1 MRIASYICLSSCL
14 LTSCMVGPDFTK
26 PESSLPAS
34 WATAL
39 PPKSNLK
46 DLTAWWTIFG
56 DPQLNRLVAQAESNN
71 PDMKM
76 ALMRVQE
83 ARSSARIAGASLLPS
98 SSAGFGAGRGTSD
111 GWGRSSSSSF
121 SLNADVSWELDVFGG
136 NRRTVEAAM
145 ASLLSTE
152 ANALS
157 VKTALMAEVA
167 TTYFS
172 WIASVEELRV
182 AREQLELQKKT
193 LDIVTRRKNAELA
206 SSLDLEQARSQV
218 ASTEGNIP
226 VMEANMK
233 EMENTLSVLLGSYL
247 KQGRLTTP
255 SLELT
260 GKLPTVPIGLPS
272 ELLRRRPDI
281 IGAEADLHAAVANVG
296 VAVSDL
302 YPRFSLTGSASSG
315 ARSFDDVFRSHSA
328 NWSLGSNVS
337 QPLFR
342 GGELRER
349 VKMQKVAAE
358 RAGEAYRKV
367 LITAVSEVE
376 SALIDYASSKE
387 RLSYLI
393 EQNESNKKAAKYSL
407 DLYTAGQTDFL
418 NVVTAQS
425 SWLQS
430 EVSIVSMRQNIRKS
444 VVKLA
449 LALGGGW

>member
-1 MRIASYICLSSCL
+1 MKLASYLCLSTCL
-14 LTSCMVGPDFTK
+14 LTSCMVGPDFAK
-26 PESSLPAS
+26 PGNNLPAS
-34 WATAL
+34 WVTAT
-39 PPKSNLK
+39 PPKSDVKGLA
-46 DLTAWWTIFG
+46 DWWTIFG
-56 DPQLNRLVAQAESNN
+56 DPQLNRLVGQAVADN

-76 ALMRVQE
+76 ALLRVME
-83 ARSSARIAGASLLPS
+83 ARSSAKIAGASLLPS
-98 SSAGFGAGRGTSD
+98 AGASFGANRGTD
-111 GWGRSSSSSF
+111 NGWSSSSSSSF
-121 SLNADVSWELDVFGG
+121 SLGADVSWELDVFGG

-145 ASLLSTE
+145 ATLLSTE

-157 VKTALMAEVA
+157 VRTALMAEVA

-193 LDIVTRRKNAELA
+193 LDIVQRRKDSELA
-206 SSLDLEQARSQV
+206 SSLDLEQAKAQV
-218 ASTEGNIP
+218 AGTEGNIP

-247 KQGRLTTP
+247 KKGFLTVP
-255 SLELT
+255 SLAMT
-260 GKLPTVPIGLPS
+260 GKLPTVPVGLPS
-272 ELLRRRPDI
+272 ELLRRRPDV
-281 IGAEADLHAAVANVG
+281 IGAEADLHTAVANVG
-296 VAVSDL
+296 IAISDL
-302 YPRFSLTGSASSG
+302 YPRFSLTGSVSSG
-315 ARSFDDVFRSHSA
+315 ARSFEEVFRSHSA
-328 NWSLGSNVS
+328 DWSLGSNIS
-337 QPLFR
+337 QSLFR

-349 VKMQKVAAE
+349 VKMQKVASE

-387 RLSYLI
+387 RLTYLI
-393 EQNESNKKAAKYSL
+393 AQNESNKKAAKFSL
-407 DLYTAGQTDFL
+407 DLYTSGQTDFL

-430 EVSIVSMRQNIRKS
+430 EVAIVSMRQNIRKS
-444 VVKLA
+444 VARLA